1 MAETEGESLM
11 TYDECSMNTVFYVI
25 NIKREITAALIEFNF
40 LHSTSIIFDIISK
53 HINAI
58 ISSCHE
64 FTNLVATEIG
74 LLHRQQFTNSHFH
87 FLIIEE
93 STTYKVSLPFST
105 LGASCHDAFARHPD
119 VLWCDVRSVIFEIF
133 APIRDVLHS
142 LHNCQMGGESRWV
155 TWLDS
160 KNENAERIVFSREKG
175 FQYPHCTS
183 TYPLYSIQ
191 GVSRP

>member
-87 FLIIEE
+87 FLILV
-93 STTYKVSLPFST
+93 VSAKSPLLLQRTNKISIARCT
-105 LGASCHDAFARHPD
+105 LSAR
-119 VLWCDVRSVIFEIF
+119 
-133 APIRDVLHS
+133 
-142 LHNCQMGGESRWV
+142 
-155 TWLDS
+155 
-160 KNENAERIVFSREKG
+160 
-175 FQYPHCTS
+175 
-183 TYPLYSIQ
+183 
-191 GVSRP
+191 